1 MDSPKSSLSAGAI
14 VRALLLDTPLV
25 RERGVKVFPVFQPS
39 EKAILPY
46 IDYRR
51 ASLVATPV
59 KGVARTPDT
68 IELVLNVY
76 TARYAEGVELA
87 EAVRAALDC
96 RRAQADG
103 LTMRSCCLTD
113 SSEDYQADA
122 YIQQLI
128 FTIRI

>member
-14 VRALLLDTPLV
+14 VRALLLDIPLV

-51 ASLVATPV
+51 ASLVANPA
-59 KGVARTPDT
+59 KGVPRTPDT
-68 IELVLNVY
+68 IELVLNCY
-76 TARYAEGVELA
+76 AARYAESVELA

-96 RRAQADG
+96 RSASDDG
-103 LTMRSCCLTD
+103 LTMRSCYLSD
-113 SSEDYQADA
+113 SSEDYQAEA

-128 FTIRI
+128 FTVKI

>member
-1 MDSPKSSLSAGAI
+1 M
-14 VRALLLDTPLV
+14 RALLLDIPLV
-25 RERGVKVFPVFQPS
+25 RERGVRVFPVFQPS

-51 ASLVATPV
+51 ASLVATPA

-68 IELVLNVY
+68 IELVLNCY

-96 RRAQADG
+96 RSASADG
-103 LTMRSCCLTD
+103 LTMRACHLSD
-113 SSEDYQADA
+113 SAEDYQADA
-122 YIQQLI
+122 YIQQLT